1 MKTYALYFHI
11 AEEKL
16 RTGRTKK
23 KKNNVS
29 SWIQARF
36 EENNASSISVKV
48 FRKETFPMPMT
59 IICYYAIKYV

>member
-1 MKTYALYFHI
+1 MKTSALYFHI

-16 RTGRTKK
+16 GTGKAKK

-36 EENNASSISVKV
+36 EENNASFISVKI
-48 FRKETFPMPMT
+48 FEKELPHAHD
-59 IICYYAIKYV
+59 YH